1 MYENLTFRQLFD
13 LVARHGL
20 DVDERP
26 RMVTTLARNWGVSR
40 THIYNMLKGSKE
52 ASPMMVEMVARG
64 MKKIAP
70 WVTKDHVV
78 SAINRTRLLQELRV

>member
-1 MYENLTFRQLFD
+1 MYENLTFRQLLD

-26 RMVTTLARNWGVSR
+26 RLITKMARDWRVSR
-40 THIYNMLKGSKE
+40 THLYNMLKGLKE
-52 ASPMMVEMVARG
+52 ASPMMIADVTKG

-70 WVTKDHVV
+70 WITKEIVEA
-78 SAINRTRLLQELRV
+78 AINRTRLLQELRV